1 MLATPTPYFLGAGRS
16 ALLPSDLTSA
26 ELDGPRGAL
35 EELAQLQLLPKSGV
49 PFFFFFLLMNFE
61 SCPNM
66 ALHFPFAMESHF
78 FTKAFLARSLV
89 RTEKAPLFPSW
100 QETTVPRH

>member
-1 MLATPTPYFLGAGRS
+1 MLAAPTPYFLGAGRS

-26 ELDGPRGAL
+26 ELDCPQGAL

-49 PFFFFFLLMNFE
+49 PFFSFVLMNFE

-66 ALHFPFAMESHF
+66 ALHFPFATESHF
-78 FTKAFLARSLV
+78 FTEAFLARSLV
-89 RTEKAPLFPSW
+89 RTEQAPLFPSW